1 MIKKI
6 LKYFGFTLLL
16 LIALI
21 ILLPIIFKGKI
32 VDLVKEEANNNLN
45 AKVDFGDF
53 GLSLIATF
61 PNFEFSIDD
70 VKVDGVDQFEGTQL
84 ASIGNLTLKVD
95 LMSVI
100 NGDEIKVK
108 TLSISDL
115 TANAIV
121 LADTSANWDVAKA
134 TGEVEEV
141 VVEEVDAEP
150 SAFKLALKDLS
161 ITNAN
166 ITYVDE
172 TMDIAT
178 SIKNFNFHLSG
189 DMTEDVTDLVTT
201 TTIEA
206 IDLEMENVKYLKQTK
221 IEIDATIKADL
232 ANSKY
237 TFTDNEFRIN
247 ELTLNLD
254 GWLALFED
262 KDDIDM
268 DIKFGAQKTEFKS
281 ILSLVPAVYM
291 TDFASVKTAG
301 KVQLNGYAKGIF
313 KETSLPAFGLDLL
326 VSEAMFKYP
335 DLPKAVN
342 NINIDLHVDNPGG
355 SEDNTFVN
363 LKKFHMEMA
372 GNPID
377 MHMQVR
383 TPISDADIDGGI
395 KAKFNL
401 ASIKDVVPMENGDE
415 MNGDITADITIKGKV
430 SALDEERYEDFDAQ
444 GQLAIMNMDYK
455 SDSLPYDVLLKQ
467 MVLNFSPQF
476 VELAAFESQ
485 IGKSDI
491 SANGKME
498 NFIAYA
504 FADDE
509 ALKGRFNLNSNLL
522 DLNEFM
528 EEETETV
535 ATTEGTETVEEEP
548 LSIIEVPKNIDFVLA
563 SSLNKVVYDNMD
575 IDNIKGELVVRDQKV
590 SMNDLAMNLLDGSMI
605 MNGYYE
611 TTNPK
616 SPGFNYDLA
625 ITNFNVQTVVTTF
638 NSIET
643 MAPYAKSMKGSFNTS
658 LKVNGVLDHEM
669 MPDLNTLTGGG
680 DMVTK
685 SIKVEGL
692 KSLDKLASALKND
705 KLNKLELNNANIK
718 YSFKDGRV
726 YTEPFDIKMGPVT
739 GTMSGSNGF
748 DQTLD
753 NVMTLKVPSSEL
765 GAGDAASKLNGQA
778 GKLGMDLKAAEFVN
792 VDVTIKGT
800 VDDPKVGVNL
810 KNAVGSI
817 VDDVKEQVIEQ
828 VKEKVEE
835 VKEDLKGEAKEQ
847 ADKLMAEAQKKAN
860 QAKAASKKSADKVR
874 AEAKKQADALK
885 NKGGNFLEKKAN
897 EVAAK
902 QAIKQ
907 GEKQAKNVEA
917 EGNKQ
922 ANNIMA
928 KAQKEADKLMA
939 EVDKK

>member
-6 LKYFGFTLLL
+6 LKYFGFTLLF

-32 VDLVKEEANNNLN
+32 VDMVKEEANNNLN

-53 GLSLIATF
+53 DLGLISTF
-61 PNFEFSIDD
+61 PNFNFEIND
-70 VKVDGVDQFEGTQL
+70 VKVDGVDQFEGIQL
-84 ASIGNLTLKVD
+84 ASIGNLTIKVD

-100 NGDEIKVK
+100 SGDEIKVK

-121 LADTSANWDVAKA
+121 LADTSANWDIAKA
-134 TGEVEEV
+134 SI
-141 VVEEVDAEP
+141 DAEEEIIEEADA
-150 SAFKLALKDLS
+150 SSFKLGLKDLS

-172 TMDIAT
+172 TMDLET
-178 SIKNFNFHLSG
+178 SIKNLNFHLTG
-189 DMTEDVTDLVTT
+189 DMTEDVTDLVTK

-206 IDLEMENVKYLKQTK
+206 MDLEMENVKYFKQTK
-221 IEIDATIKADL
+221 IEADATINADL

-237 TFTDNEFRIN
+237 TFTENEFRIN
-247 ELTLNLD
+247 ELILNLD
-254 GWLALFED
+254 GWLAMFENN
-262 KDDIDM
+262 DDIDM

-301 KVQLNGYAKGIF
+301 NVQLNGYAKGIY
-313 KETSLPAFGLDLL
+313 KETALPAFGLDLL

-377 MHMQVR
+377 MHMKVR
-383 TPISDADIDGGI
+383 TPVSDADIDGGI
-395 KAKFNL
+395 KAKFSL
-401 ASIKDVVPMENGDE
+401 ASIKDVVPLDQGDE
-415 MNGDITADITIKGKV
+415 MNGDINADITLKGKV
-430 SALDEERYEDFDAQ
+430 SALEQERYEDFNAQ
-444 GQLAIMNMDYK
+444 GQLSIMNMDYK

-467 MVLNFSPQF
+467 MTLNFSPQF
-476 VELAAFESQ
+476 VELAAFESR

-491 SANGKME
+491 NANGKME

-504 FADDE
+504 FADDQT
-509 ALKGRFNLNSNLL
+509 LKGRFNLNSNLL

-528 EEETETV
+528 EEEAETGNS
-535 ATTEGTETVEEEP
+535 TEGTEAIEEEP

-563 SSLNKVVYDNMD
+563 SSMKKVVYDNMD
-575 IDNIKGELVVRDQKV
+575 IDNLKGELVVKDQKV
-590 SMNDLAMNLLDGSMI
+590 SMNDVFMNLLDGSMV

-616 SPGFNYDLA
+616 VPGFNYDMA
-625 ITNFNVQTVVTTF
+625 IKDFDVQTVVTTF
-638 NSIET
+638 NTIET
-643 MAPYAKSMKGSFNTS
+643 MAPYAKNMKGKFNTS
-658 LKVNGVLDHEM
+658 LKVNGILDHEM

-685 SIKVEGL
+685 SMKVEGF
-692 KSLDKLASALKND
+692 KALDKIASALKND
-705 KLNKLELNNANIK
+705 KLNKLELNDAHIK

-748 DQTLD
+748 DQSLD

-765 GAGDAASKLNGQA
+765 GAGDAMSKLNGQA
-778 GKLGMDLKAAEFVN
+778 GKLGMDIKAAEHVM
-792 VDVTIKGT
+792 VDVTVKGT
-800 VDDPKVGVNL
+800 VDDPKVGINL
-810 KNAVGSI
+810 KDAVGNI
-817 VDDVKEQVIEQ
+817 IDDVKEQVKEQ
-828 VKEKVEE
+828 IKEKVEE
-835 VKEDLKGEAKEQ
+835 VKEDLKGKAKEQ
-847 ADKLMAEAQKKAN
+847 ADKLL
-860 QAKAASKKSADKVR
+860 
-874 AEAKKQADALK
+874 AEAKKQADKVRSESKKAADKIRSEGVKQSDALK
-885 NKGGNFLEKKAN
+885 NKGGNFLEKQGNKVLAGEAIKTAN
-897 EVAAK
+897 K
-902 QAIKQ
+902 QADK
-907 GEKQAKNVEA
+907 VEA
-917 EGNKQ
+917 EGDKK
-922 ANNIMA
+922 AKDIIA
-928 KAQKEADKLMA
+928 KAQKEADKLMV